1 MTKIYLITTEDGNNK
16 LEEKNILVWP
26 FHAFVYNPSL
36 KKKMY
41 TIFTCNC
48 RTINV
53 LNQTC
58 LLPKLKL
65 EIHYWK
71 TKPFHYFFPDILG
84 TVFNQIV

>member
-36 KKKMY
+36 KKKNVHD
-41 TIFTCNC
+41 IH
-48 RTINV
+48 V

-84 TVFNQIV
+84 TVFNKIV